1 MKKKI
6 RKLSIAAGVLFLI
19 AAVMSGIGITSVS
32 SKLSEMPEEPY
43 ILSEAE
49 FYEYAEPTIYYTSNG
64 NGGEECYGYQIDYF
78 TFCED
83 YEDYVD
89 IKEDDHK
96 RSCEIL
102 ESSLAFSIVL
112 TAVFVVS
119 GIGAFIAKKKAF
131 SVPFVI
137 AQIGFF
143 IAVTGIL
150 INLINDD
157 PDEFH
162 IIVVYALFALLCS
175 LSYIISLSENLKL
188 KSIFAKLSVLHI
200 IINIALYIVPA
211 FLFILIL
218 QYDSFITT
226 PLVLSYIPAIIAF
239 SLCCANIHIIY
250 KNSKPNRTMVVP
262 TNCAPVTQP
271 VAYEYPAQSATPPKT
286 TRTAAPALTP
296 TAADELKKY
305 KELLDMGV
313 ITQEEFDAKKKQILG
328 L

>member
-1 MKKKI
+1 MKKTAKS
-6 RKLSIAAGVLFLI
+6 KVLSIAAGVLFLF
-19 AAVMSGIGITSVS
+19 AAIMSGIAITSVS

-96 RSCEIL
+96 GRCEIL

-143 IAVTGIL
+143 IAVIGIL

-188 KSIFAKLSVLHI
+188 KSIFAKLSIVHI

-218 QYDSFITT
+218 QYDSFITV

-239 SLCCANIHIIY
+239 LLYCVSIRAGY
-250 KNSKPNRTMVVP
+250 KAVEASERAVQQAV
-262 TNCAPVTQP
+262 
-271 VAYEYPAQSATPPKT
+271 YE
-286 TRTAAPALTP
+286 TP
-296 TAADELKKY
+296 TQAFAYDRQPNLVASSRSANATDEIKKY
-305 KELLDMGV
+305 KELLDMGA
-313 ITQEEFDAKKKQILG
+313 ITQEEFDAKKKQLLG